1 MWLIHINV
9 LFSKATLL
17 ESTYWFLLQLTSRKI
32 LYALHV
38 QSLLESLQENLG
50 LTQSELA
57 VLLIVTALIRA
68 VTTQNAQLGVIL

>member
-1 MWLIHINV
+1 M
-9 LFSKATLL
+9 
-17 ESTYWFLLQLTSRKI
+17 
-32 LYALHV
+32 HV

-57 VLLIVTALIRA
+57 ALLIVTALIRD